1 MLRVEKTLLGM
12 GKNAGFTFKW
22 ADNYVDG
29 DIYSFYTK
37 GDSAPYGRLN
47 WIYGGGGKSVCRPLT
62 DTLFR

>member
-29 DIYSFYTK
+29 DIYSFYTR

-47 WIYGGGGKSVCRPLT
+47 WIYGDGGKSVCRMLT